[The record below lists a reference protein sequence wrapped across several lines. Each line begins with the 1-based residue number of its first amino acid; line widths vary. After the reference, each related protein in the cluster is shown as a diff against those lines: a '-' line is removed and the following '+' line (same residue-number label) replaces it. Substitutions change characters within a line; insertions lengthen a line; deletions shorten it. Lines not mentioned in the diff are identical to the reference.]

1 MTASATQLAAVIFDW
16 AGTIVDFGSRAPM
29 GAFVRA
35 FRHFDVEISVAEARE
50 PMGLPK
56 RDHIREVLAQ
66 PRIAAAWKQRH
77 GQTPDEGAIDAVYGV
92 FVPMNAAVVAD
103 YSDLIPGAVET
114 VTALRERGLKIGS
127 TTGYTREIMDRLL
140 PHAAAR
146 GYAPDNL
153 VCAGDLPAGR
163 PTPLMMYKTFL
174 DLGVWPAWACI
185 KVDDTEPG
193 IEEGVAAATWTVGLA
208 VSGNAVGLSQEEWSA
223 LDDDNRQRLR
233 SDATKRLTGA
243 GAHFVVDTVADLLP
257 VVNEIEVML
266 GLGERPWS
274 R

>member
-1 MTASATQLAAVIFDW
+1 
-16 AGTIVDFGSRAPM
+16 
-29 GAFVRA
+29 
-35 FRHFDVEISVAEARE
+35 
-50 PMGLPK
+50 
-56 RDHIREVLAQ
+56 
-66 PRIAAAWKQRH
+66 
-77 GQTPDEGAIDAVYGV
+77 
-92 FVPMNAAVVAD
+92 MNAEVVAD
-103 YSDLIPGAVET
+103 YSDLVPGAFET

-174 DLGVWPAWACI
+174 DLSVWPAWACI

-208 VSGNAVGLSQEEWSA
+208 ESGNAVGLSLEEWSA
-223 LDDDNRQRLR
+223 LNDDNRQRLR
-233 SDATKRLTGA
+233 SDAAQRLTGA
-243 GAHFVVDTVADLLP
+243 GAHFVIDTVADLLP
-257 VVNEIEVML
+257 VVNEIEAML
-266 GLGERPWS
+266 GRGERPWS
-274 R
+274 RYGCPHAGASESSVYLL